1 MCIFNTSVFFVC
13 VCAVCPMI
21 ENVDGNFLFVYIFYM
36 WHVMGHTHRC
46 MSSEDAHV
54 AKEIEIEFAFK
65 QTHQHKLTHKFFV
78 IGSCAS
84 MDN

>member
-1 MCIFNTSVFFVC
+1 
-13 VCAVCPMI
+13 
-21 ENVDGNFLFVYIFYM
+21 
-36 WHVMGHTHRC
+36 

>member
-1 MCIFNTSVFFVC
+1 
-13 VCAVCPMI
+13 
-21 ENVDGNFLFVYIFYM
+21 
-36 WHVMGHTHRC
+36 

-84 MDN
+84 MGN